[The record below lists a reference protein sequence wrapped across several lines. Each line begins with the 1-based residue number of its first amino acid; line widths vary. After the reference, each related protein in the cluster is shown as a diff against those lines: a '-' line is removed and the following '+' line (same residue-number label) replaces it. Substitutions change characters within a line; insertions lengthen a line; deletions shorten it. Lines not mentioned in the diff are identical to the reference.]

1 MATLKGV
8 HYKSL
13 LLSAIMAG
21 YFIHFANFFFDGFL
35 GMFSNQMAPLQNEQ
49 WGFLF
54 GHMFNSIFFA
64 WVYAKYAMNRL
75 PGPNIIKG
83 IIYGVILYVVVM
95 VTMMIVS
102 AGGGTFAARMAGMT
116 TAMMIGGLIN
126 HMVWGGFIGALYNDE
141 HCLNKEGKKCC
152 C

>member
-1 MATLKGV
+1 MRWTFCNLWTMLFKTSFKERRCAFLKFPAKEESKHMATLKGV

-95 VTMMIVS
+95 VTMMIV
-102 AGGGTFAARMAGMT
+102 
-116 TAMMIGGLIN
+116 
-126 HMVWGGFIGALYNDE
+126 
-141 HCLNKEGKKCC
+141 
-152 C
+152 